1 MEELARRSPRAL
13 EQLYDRY
20 SRVVYSLALRIT
32 RQSATAEE
40 IVQDVFLRLWRN
52 ARAFDPSR
60 GPIEPWLLTLAR
72 NRALDVVRAKAEKQ
86 RRQEAGVELYPEQ
99 LPGDPPGQ
107 GPEQGPEHWPEH
119 WIDQR
124 RRAEAVRKLIGA
136 LPEGQRRAIELAYF
150 EEMTQSEIARTL
162 NEPLGTVKTWIRSA
176 LLRLRQELVET
187 K

>member
-1 MEELARRSPRAL
+1 MEDLARQNPRAL

-40 IVQDVFLRLWRN
+40 IVQEVFLQLWRN
-52 ARAFDPSR
+52 AHAYHSSR
-60 GPIEPWLLTLAR
+60 GPVEPWLLTLAR
-72 NRALDVVRAKAEKQ
+72 HRSLDIIRAKAEKQ
-86 RRQEAGVELYPEQ
+86 RRREEGVEYFPSQVPSDAPEQ
-99 LPGDPPGQ
+99 WM
-107 GPEQGPEHWPEH
+107 EEWM
-119 WIDQR
+119 DQR
-124 RRAEAVRKLIGA
+124 ERAQRVRNLIQA
-136 LPEGQRRAIELAYF
+136 LPEAQRRAIELAYF
-150 EEMTQSEIARTL
+150 EEMTQSEIARTM